1 MKKINEILFMLI
13 ILIVIIIMGF
23 DIKNPND
30 QKNILLFI
38 AYTIPIMLLLLYI
51 KKIKYKKPNLFLFLI
66 FLILTAWSVLTFYLL
81 HNLIIFISMI
91 LSSGITLLIIF
102 YSRLA
107 KE

>member
-13 ILIVIIIMGF
+13 VLIVIIIMGF

-38 AYTIPIMLLLLYI
+38 VYTIPIMLLLIYI
-51 KKIKYKKPNLFLFLI
+51 KKIKYNRPNLFLLLI
-66 FLILTAWSVLTFYLL
+66 FLVLTTWSILTFYLL

-91 LSSGITLLIIF
+91 LSAGITLLIIF
-102 YSRLA
+102 YSRL
-107 KE
+107 KND